1 MKNLN
6 FHSFVPPSDYHSSSP
21 FHLCR
26 LPYYIRRDEH
36 HPGSNQRTRR
46 PLCRLQLDA
55 VIRHQPERDLRE
67 RCSKKTRRASKFWI
81 TNKDH
86 YAKFECHSARR
97 HSCRPRRSPHPDLRH
112 PLPPRPPACRCQA
125 HFRLPG
131 CCRPSGC
138 GQPRHLPAP
147 TLCEKNPSPADQ
159 SLPPGPP
166 HPGNACERGIRR
178 RRRSRLLV
186 ATQATEAV
194 IQKAC
199 SQGIAMAATHN
210 HGHVGSCGI
219 YARMALKHN
228 LVTWA
233 VASNVLCS
241 PSRTGA
247 PSGSRHEH
255 HHVQRPG

>member
-1 MKNLN
+1 MPSLN
-6 FHSFVPPSDYHSSSP
+6 AIPPDAIRVVPDDLRTLASDI
-21 FHLCR
+21 LCR
-26 LPYYIRRDEH
+26 PDLLHADARRISDC
-36 HPGSNQRTRR
+36 
-46 PLCRLQLDA
+46 LVA
-55 VIRHQPERDLRE
+55 VDLRGVVSHGTCQF
-67 RCSKKTRRASKFWI
+67 RRYVKKT
-81 TNKDH
+81 
-86 YAKFECHSARR
+86 
-97 HSCRPRRSPHPDLRH
+97 
-112 PLPPRPPACRCQA
+112 
-125 HFRLPG
+125 
-131 CCRPSGC
+131 
-138 GQPRHLPAP
+138 
-147 TLCEKNPSPADQ
+147 SPADQ
-159 SLPPGPP
+159 SLPPDPP

-255 HHVQRPG
+255 HHAQRPG